1 MFDTT
6 VTVFNRY
13 YSKQLDKYTWYPH
26 VIHNCYFNADK
37 AANIEKTGL
46 ADADS
51 ATLHIPF
58 SFEDGKTM
66 IGDLEYMDPIKWEKQ
81 PNDTYR
87 DIITFSEGKDFFL
100 IGEYSDVAVPDT
112 DYMTG
117 GVLGFKDYMKRNF
130 DHVYTINSAGKYSL
144 IPHFELRG
152 S

>member
-1 MFDTT
+1 MFNTT

-26 VIHNCYFNADK
+26 VIRNCYFNVDK

-58 SFEDGKTM
+58 SFKGGKTM
-66 IGDLEYMDPIKWEKQ
+66 IGNLEYMDPIKWSSQ
-81 PNDTYR
+81 TNDSYP
-87 DIITFSEGKDFFL
+87 DILTFSEGKDFFL
-100 IGEYSDVAVPDT
+100 VGEYPEDPVADSD
-112 DYMTG
+112 YITG
-117 GVLGFKDYMKRNF
+117 GVLGFKDYMKRNH
-130 DHVYTINSAGKYSL
+130 DHVYTINSAGKYRV